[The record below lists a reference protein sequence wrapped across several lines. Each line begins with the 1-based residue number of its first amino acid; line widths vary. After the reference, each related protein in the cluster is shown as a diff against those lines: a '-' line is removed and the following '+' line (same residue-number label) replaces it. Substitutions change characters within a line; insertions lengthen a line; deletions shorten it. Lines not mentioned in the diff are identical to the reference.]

1 MNPKKRLASL
11 LLVVALLCSLTVSA
25 LAANNDNSIAE
36 ASNSLNYV
44 VFGSSQTNGYGLH
57 GYVDQRFYDWTGSA
71 EEVSNWNRANSQI
84 EFSNSASKEDVFQA
98 LKAWNPHSRFE
109 VSVSGYRNLVPGC
122 YPDLIA
128 KELENSGIDVTL
140 HQLALSSMRPEEL
153 RVLLDDNFN
162 GDAFTDWRFTE
173 RGKEQYKP
181 AGSSQNWFG
190 WDGGLEVLR
199 KDYQATTAEADLITY
214 DLGANNFGA
223 YLANQMSNPNFA
235 TTDLR
240 NIIKKEYADLF
251 YSFREKIES
260 GIISLAGDAI
270 SAGTFAQLDN
280 LIDTFT
286 YATLGYC
293 VNFDKTMKL
302 IYDLNPDV
310 DMVVLSI
317 QNNMSGINASI
328 SGLQLPLG
336 GLMAVPINLCNVYT
350 STLSPYHFRYSYAD
364 VSMNMKGRVENFVD
378 DLLKYEDIETLKKS
392 EEYENIT
399 DALNAYDNHLFL
411 KERVTQAME
420 AQGISPKSEAWNKGY
435 DAACDVALQLLK
447 AGASEN
453 PIDAQGAL
461 GSGSDS
467 EINDLL
473 RGKPVEAAVVAA
485 TNGDYSS
492 ILADALTKY
501 DAQPSG
507 NKAAFTIESRIDFGN
522 SFFAHPNQNGHRQ
535 VKEIVMKA
543 LKQRT
548 SGNLALLCAAI
559 NAQKDI
565 AKLIVNY
572 GVEVNKTIL
581 TKAAEIFHIND
592 LLSKAD
598 AKLLNSTDPEALVA
612 YIEEEADI
620 TTPEDKAK
628 LEEVIEESAEE
639 VMGTSSSTASGNVLT
654 DLPKSSSWAFKGI
667 QYCLD
672 NGLMKGISDKLFAPW
687 TDFSRAMLVQ
697 VLYAA
702 EGKPE
707 VDTSIIPFK
716 DVDPNGWCAKAIAW
730 AYQNGL
736 LSGYSDDVSGA
747 DDSITRGQLMTILYK
762 YAQMKGYDVSAQTA
776 LSKFKD
782 SSSVPAY
789 AKKALSWGSA
799 ESLISGLANPS
810 GLVLQPNGTASR
822 AQVATILMQF
832 MKKFA
837 A

>member
-25 LAANNDNSIAE
+25 LAANNDNSTAE

-57 GYVDQRFYDWTGSA
+57 GYVDQRFYDWTGSDK
-71 EEVSNWNRANSQI
+71 EVSNWNHANSQKK
-84 EFSNSASKEDVFQA
+84 FSNSASKDDVFQK
-98 LKAWNPHSRFE
+98 LEAWNPHSRFE

-128 KELENSGIDVTL
+128 KELKSSGINVTL

-153 RVLLDDNFN
+153 RVLLDDSFN

-181 AGSSQNWFG
+181 KGESQNWFG
-190 WDGGLEVLR
+190 WDGGLEKLR
-199 KDYQATTAEADLITY
+199 EDYQATTAEADLITY

-223 YLANQMSNPNFA
+223 YLASQMSNPNFA

-240 NIIKKEYADLF
+240 NIVKKEYADLF

-270 SAGTFAQLDN
+270 SADTFAQLDN

-378 DLLKYEDIETLKKS
+378 DLLKYENIETLKKS

-399 DALNAYDNHLFL
+399 DALNVYDNHLFL
-411 KERVTQAME
+411 KEQVTQTLESQNVA
-420 AQGISPKSEAWNKGY
+420 PKSPEWQAGY
-435 DAACDVALQLLK
+435 DAACDVALQILK

-453 PIDAQGAL
+453 PIDGQGAL

-467 EINDLL
+467 EIKQIINKSALS
-473 RGKPVEAAVVAA
+473 AAVAA
-485 TNGDYSS
+485 AAGKEYST
-492 ILADALTKY
+492 ILADAMAEY
-501 DAQPSG
+501 NAQPSG
-507 NKAAFTIESRIDFGN
+507 NKAAFAIESRINFGH
-522 SFFAHPNQNGHRQ
+522 SFFAHPNHNGHRQ

-548 SGNLALLCAAI
+548 SGNLALLCATI

-730 AYQNGL
+730 AYQNEL